1 MNKHHLTKRLTAVAN
16 FVPQGA
22 RLADIG
28 SDHAMVPINLV
39 ASGKIDY
46 AVAGEVITGPF
57 SRAQAAVTDAGLA
70 TQIQVRLA
78 DGLAAIQAGDQI
90 DTVVIAG
97 MGGILIRDIL
107 ARGWRTLK
115 TVKRLVL
122 EPNVQED
129 VVRTWLAQ
137 QQFTIVAESILRE
150 DNHTYEIIVAEPSN
164 QPVNYTTQQIKFG
177 PHLMQ
182 AQSPVFQ
189 AKWQHQLL
197 TNQRILANL
206 AQAQNVPQAK
216 IAALEIENQQIME
229 VLHG

>member
-1 MNKHHLTKRLTAVAN
+1 MNKHHLTKRLSAVAGY
-16 FVPQGA
+16 VPQGA

-28 SDHAMVPINLV
+28 SDHALVPINLV

-46 AVAGEVITGPF
+46 AVAGEVIAGPF
-57 SRAQAAVTDAGLA
+57 SRAETAIAEAGLA
-70 TQIQVRLA
+70 AQIQVRLA
-78 DGLAAIQAGDQI
+78 DGLAAIQVADQI

-107 ARGWRTLK
+107 ARGWQTLK

-129 VVRTWLAQ
+129 VVRTWLMQ
-137 QQFTIVAESILRE
+137 QQFRIVAETILRE
-150 DNHTYEIIVAEPSN
+150 DQHTYEIIVAEPSSHS
-164 QPVNYTTQQIKFG
+164 VSYTAQQIKFG
-177 PHLMQ
+177 PLLMQ
-182 AQSPVFQ
+182 AKTPEFQ
-189 AKWQHQLL
+189 AKWQHQHL

-216 IAALEIENQQIME
+216 MTALQAENQQIME